1 MGEVIRR
8 MRNASIAFE
17 QHVLGSQQFNGGS
30 VKCGLQGNSRPV
42 TVKLTCVTQRLAGKQ
57 AQECVTQFEDL
68 PKGARNLVWRV
79 YCDTVVAHNVGT
91 KT

>member
-1 MGEVIRR
+1 
-8 MRNASIAFE
+8 MRIASIAFE
-17 QHVLGSQQFNGGS
+17 QHVLGSQRFNGGR

-57 AQECVTQFEDL
+57 AQECMTGQFEDL
-68 PKGARNLVWRV
+68 PKGARNLVWRF
-79 YCDTVVAHNVGT
+79 YYDTGVVRNVGA